1 MPSNQPT
8 GITTHILDEWYGDR
22 TFKAMLVGPDWTP
35 NRTTSIY
42 RSPLV
47 AHEVTGTNWPAGGV
61 DVDLAVSE
69 ASATYQSVVT
79 LQSFTVANV
88 TTEDPARYL
97 VFYEVTG
104 SASTDRIIRWH
115 DLKASVVFTDQP
127 FEFSASDVV
136 HTTGMDR

>member
-8 GITTHILDEWYGDR
+8 GITTHILDEWYGGR
-22 TFKAMLVGPDWTP
+22 AFKAMLVGPDWTP

-97 VFYEVTG
+97 VFFEVIG

>member
-8 GITTHILDEWYGDR
+8 GLTTHILDEWYGDR

-47 AHEVTGTNWPAGGV
+47 AHEVTGTNWPAGGQP
-61 DVDLAVSE
+61 VDLAVSE